1 MRTPSW
7 EQDYCDFFSAR
18 RRPLMRTAHGILG
31 SWPAAEDATQQ
42 TFVQLYVH
50 WPRIQKA
57 AVDSYARR
65 VLVNACF
72 ALLRKGQHE
81 VLADAVPERADQEPA
96 PAAEQRLDLTT
107 ALQRLSARDR
117 AVLVL
122 RFLDDLPVAAVAE
135 VLELPVGTVKSQT
148 SRALARLESLLAD
161 PQPATELSERSS
173 G

>member
-1 MRTPSW
+1 MRARSW
-7 EQDYCDFFSAR
+7 EQEYCNYFVAR

-42 TFVQLYVH
+42 TFVQLYVY
-50 WPRIQKA
+50 WPRIQQTT
-57 AVDSYARR
+57 VDSYARR
-65 VLVNACF
+65 VLVNTCF
-72 ALLRKGQHE
+72 SLLRKGRHE
-81 VLADAVPERADQEPA
+81 VLAEAVPEQAEAETVVAAD
-96 PAAEQRLDLTT
+96 QRLDLEA
-107 ALQRLSARDR
+107 ALHRLSARDR

-148 SRALARLESLLAD
+148 SRALARLEALLAD
-161 PQPATELSERSS
+161 PRAAVDLSERSS

>member
-1 MRTPSW
+1 MKARSW
-7 EQDYCDFFSAR
+7 EREYCDFFAAR

-50 WPRIQKA
+50 WPRIERA

-72 ALLRKGQHE
+72 ASLRKGRHE
-81 VLADAVPERADQEPA
+81 VLADAVPELADPGPA
-96 PAAEQRLDLTT
+96 PAAEQRVDLET
-107 ALQRLSARDR
+107 ALRSLSARDR

-135 VLELPVGTVKSQT
+135 VLEVPVGTVKSQT
-148 SRALARLESLLAD
+148 SRALARLEALLAE
-161 PQPATELSERSS
+161 PRPATDLSERSS